1 MLKSLS
7 ATRIPILIGA
17 LAVVALAAAE
27 FLMPKDWRDA
37 LRELGFD
44 QVLAADHALRPA
56 KAEHAGLPVVVVDI
70 DRRALQALGPWPWP
84 RATIARLLD
93 AIAAAKPAAVAID
106 ILFADHN
113 PRSSAAT
120 SRQSGG
126 LAARPELTGACR
138 QDHGGRPATSASGTR
153 GAAGA
158 GFRA

>member
-126 LAARPELTGACR
+126 LAPRPELTAPADKTTEGDQQLA
-138 QDHGGRPATSASGTR
+138 QAGREAPLEGLVS
-153 GAAGA
+153 
-158 GFRA
+158 

>member
-56 KAEHAGLPVVVVDI
+56 KAEHAGLPVV
-70 DRRALQALGPWPWP
+70 GC
-84 RATIARLLD
+84 AR
-93 AIAAAKPAAVAID
+93 
-106 ILFADHN
+106 
-113 PRSSAAT
+113 T
-120 SRQSGG
+120 
-126 LAARPELTGACR
+126 TGC
-138 QDHGGRPATSASGTR
+138 DTGTR
-153 GAAGA
+153 RSRSQVAAGRGENA
-158 GFRA
+158 S